1 MPRSLP
7 ARDLLLDLAIGAGL
21 TIYLTAATSLDGGNA
36 GWEIARDLAEGLAVA
51 CRRVWTL
58 PALAVVMVVTAF
70 NDLATWPYPLGLAIM
85 LYTLAAEGYAR
96 HRVWLSAALG
106 ALVLLVPWPSTE
118 EITWAVMI
126 YLVPE
131 MLLFSV
137 APVLFGLYAHELS
150 QRAATNERQRKLEA
164 ERVREDERNRL
175 ANEIHD
181 VVAHRVSLMVVHT
194 GALKLAATDEKTRRT
209 ADLVR
214 SSGRLALEE
223 LRELVRVLRSEE
235 SPPLQPMASLDK
247 VEALVEEARG
257 AGQEVRFVETGV
269 RRKLPSTVERTA
281 YRVVQESLTNTRK
294 HASGAKVQV
303 RLTWWDSRLEIEVAN
318 SPVVVEETGFPEGGH
333 GLRSLRERVGLVSGN
348 FTAGQTSDGGWAVH
362 AFLPY
367 GGGS

>member
-1 MPRSLP
+1 LPRSLP
-7 ARDLLLDLAIGAGL
+7 VRDLLLDLAIGVGL
-21 TIYLTAATSLDGGNA
+21 TVYLTAATSMDGGNA
-36 GWEIARDLAEGLAVA
+36 SWELARDLAEGLAVA
-51 CRRVWTL
+51 FRRMWTL

-85 LYTLAAEGYAR
+85 LFTLAAEGYAR
-96 HRVWLSAALG
+96 HRVWISAALG
-106 ALVLLVPWPSTE
+106 ALLLLVPWPASQ
-118 EITWAVMI
+118 EITWAVMV

-137 APVLFGLYAHELS
+137 APVLFGLYAYELS
-150 QRAATNERQRKLEA
+150 QRAATNQRQRKLEEERIRA
-164 ERVREDERNRL
+164 EERNRL

-223 LRELVRVLRSEE
+223 LRELVGVLRSEE
-235 SPPLQPMASLDK
+235 TPPLQPMASLDK
-247 VEALVEEARG
+247 LASLVDEARAAGQLVALVEI
-257 AGQEVRFVETGV
+257 GV
-269 RRKLPSTVERTA
+269 PRKLPSIVERTA
-281 YRVVQESLTNTRK
+281 YRVVQESLTNVRK
-294 HASGAKVQV
+294 HAPGARVQV
-303 RLTWWDSRLEIEVAN
+303 RLTWWDSRLEIEVSNA
-318 SPVVVEETGFPEGGH
+318 PVVVEETAFPEGGH